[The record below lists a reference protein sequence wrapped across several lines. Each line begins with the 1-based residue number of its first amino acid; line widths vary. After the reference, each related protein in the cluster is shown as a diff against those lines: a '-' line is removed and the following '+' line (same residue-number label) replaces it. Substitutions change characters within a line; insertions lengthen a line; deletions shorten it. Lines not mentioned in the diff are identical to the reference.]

1 MVKGNHNKIDP
12 CEVNAQKTQYEFE
25 IYNMHVGDLFQLKVW
40 KYKSD
45 RQIDKCLCMKI
56 EIWHTYNLVSLHER
70 NKHLQARIFYER
82 QEVKD
87 DKNKNQQ

>member
-1 MVKGNHNKIDP
+1 
-12 CEVNAQKTQYEFE
+12 
-25 IYNMHVGDLFQLKVW
+25 
-40 KYKSD
+40 
-45 RQIDKCLCMKI
+45 MKI
-56 EIWHTYNLVSLHER
+56 EIWHTYNLVSLHEQ